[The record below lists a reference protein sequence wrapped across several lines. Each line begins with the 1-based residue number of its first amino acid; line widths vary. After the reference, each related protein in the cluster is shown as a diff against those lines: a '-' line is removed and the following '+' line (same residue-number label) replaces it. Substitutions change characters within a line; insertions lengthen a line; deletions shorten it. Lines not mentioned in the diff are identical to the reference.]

1 MAIIDPPLVNKLMLV
16 PEQNTF
22 IGSQPGSALVIHKTA
37 SGTSAEAVANFF
49 INDPARA
56 SSHFIIGQ
64 DREIVQCAHLVNGAG
79 ANCCVETGYNPYWN
93 TLLQQF
99 GNLNRC
105 TISIEHVD
113 SASDNSTP
121 LTAAQ
126 QASSFKLVKWL
137 VDQYG
142 FDITPDGHG
151 QMVDIKGHNT
161 IDPINRARCPG
172 NYPWSELQ
180 TYLQGGG
187 TMGTP
192 VGWTDNGTTLTAPN
206 GVKVV
211 HGFRDY
217 VLAHNWDA
225 ANEPVAAEFGT
236 SLLESSNP
244 SLGGGTQQL
253 FNWTMLGWNAARGVF
268 FEWGVR
274 ELAFCRQQV
283 QSKATQIQQLDAQIA
298 QLKAELAAAQTPT
311 VQGVDPAKVAD
322 RLTAIGLLAKQ
333 IEQLAAQP
341 IS

>member
-79 ANCCVETGYNPYWN
+79 ANCCVETGDNPYWN

-126 QASSFKLVKWL
+126 QASSFKLIKWL

-151 QMVDIKGHNT
+151 QMVDVKGHNT

-187 TMGTP
+187 TMGVP
-192 VGWTDNGTTLTAPN
+192 AGWTDNGTTLTAPN
-206 GVKVV
+206 GHKVV
-211 HGFRDY
+211 HGFRAK
-217 VLAHNWDA
+217 VLAGWDPA
-225 ANEPVAAEFGT
+225 DIPLEEEHQVAHVENYYASDAGAIQT
-236 SLLESSNP
+236 
-244 SLGGGTQQL
+244 
-253 FNWTMLGWNAARGVF
+253 FNYTRLCYTVARGVYKM
-268 FEWGVR
+268 GIGN
-274 ELAFCRQQV
+274 ELLGCE
-283 QSKATQIQQLDAQIA
+283 KALVAC
-298 QLKAELAAAQTPT
+298 KAAAPVTTIQGIDPVKVKTFWQTAA
-311 VQGVDPAKVAD
+311 AKAAD
-322 RLTAIGLLAKQ
+322 LETFITSSGL
-333 IEQLAAQP
+333 
-341 IS
+341 

>member
-64 DREIVQCAHLVNGAG
+64 DGEVVQCVHLVDGAG

-93 TLLQQF
+93 TLLQQS

-187 TMGTP
+187 TMGVPT
-192 VGWTDNGTTLTAPN
+192 GWHDDGTTLTAPN
-206 GVKVV
+206 GYKVV
-211 HGFRDY
+211 HGFRAK
-217 VLAHNWDA
+217 VLAGWDPA
-225 ANEPVAAEFGT
+225 DVPLEEEHQVAHVENYYASDAGAIQTFRYT
-236 SLLESSNP
+236 RLCY
-244 SLGGGTQQL
+244 TV
-253 FNWTMLGWNAARGVF
+253 ARGVYKM
-268 FEWGVR
+268 GIGN
-274 ELAFCRQQV
+274 ELLGCEKALAAMRAAAPVPTIQGIDPVKVKAFLQT
-283 QSKATQIQQLDAQIA
+283 AA
-298 QLKAELAAAQTPT
+298 LKAA
-311 VQGVDPAKVAD
+311 
-322 RLTAIGLLAKQ
+322 
-333 IEQLAAQP
+333 
-341 IS
+341 